1 MHLNRTG
8 LLTALMLLGLIGA
21 ACATPL
27 SRNLPA
33 ESAAMPSYVWYDGD
47 NPRRAWL
54 DPEVIAVFDDSD
66 QAAARAVRSLAPNA
80 ILLPSSTPGLRL
92 WRIPAD
98 GDSTIRSLRS
108 LEPEAQASPV
118 LRDAPSKA
126 APMRALPGQIIV
138 YLNPDWSEPEAR
150 AWLQAHGLDAI
161 QQLNF
166 GHNVFLLRSE
176 PGLASLELAN
186 RLRQQPGVAAAMPN
200 WWQELE
206 TR

>member
-8 LLTALMLLGLIGA
+8 LTALVLLGSIGA

-66 QAAARAVRSLAPNA
+66 QAAARTVRSLAPNA
-80 ILLPSSTPGLRL
+80 TLLPSSTPGLKL

-98 GDSTIRSLRS
+98 GDSMIRNLRS
-108 LEPEAQASPV
+108 FEPEAQVSPV
-118 LRDAPSKA
+118 LRDAPSTA

-138 YLNPDWSEPEAR
+138 YLDPGWSEPEAR
-150 AWLQAHGLDAI
+150 AWLQDHGLDAI
-161 QQLNF
+161 QQLDF
-166 GHNVFLLRSE
+166 DPNVFLLRSE
-176 PGLASLELAN
+176 PGLAALQLAN
-186 RLRQQPGVAAAMPN
+186 RLREQPGVVAAMPD